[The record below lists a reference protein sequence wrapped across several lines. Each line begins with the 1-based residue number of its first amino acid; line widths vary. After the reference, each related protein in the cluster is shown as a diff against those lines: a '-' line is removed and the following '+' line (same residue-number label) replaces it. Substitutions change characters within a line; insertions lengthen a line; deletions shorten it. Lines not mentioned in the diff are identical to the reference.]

1 MIKPMKTKANDLNLT
16 LFTFCNLFAVKCTI
30 ENYSNFNLIFLNRD
44 IFGSTKRYF
53 VLVSG
58 AWMNTGI
65 IRFLRYLCLSC
76 LK

>member
-1 MIKPMKTKANDLNLT
+1 MIKRIKIKANDLNLT
-16 LFTFCNLFAVKCTI
+16 LLTFSNLFAVKCTI

-65 IRFLRYLCLSC
+65 IRFLHYLCLSC